1 MLVND
6 LRSEFISAMLDAG
19 PSVAL
24 RLTERSFE
32 TEPTRPTVS
41 LNVLKRDSCLP
52 SPDVAVT
59 EVVND
64 LNSEFF
70 SARAD
75 AEPRESEK
83 S

>member
-1 MLVND
+1 MND
-6 LRSEFISAMLDAG
+6 LRSEFISAILDAG

-32 TEPTRPTVS
+32 TEPATPTVS
-41 LNVLKRDSCLP
+41 LNVLTRAVCLA

-59 EVVND
+59 ELVND

-75 AEPRESEK
+75 AEPREPEK